1 MVEEFDGEEFDGEAG
16 RKDDSSACVARRAGT
31 CTADLYLCLY
41 VQPQPLEPATFPGP
55 CKRTGNRGWLAVSKT
70 TTMHQRWLGDAGLF
84 AVLDKLHRNGNARLA
99 QCTAVREAREA
110 VIFSLVYACMRTD
123 LKGNVDGLHI
133 TVSFGLVVRAGRRD
147 GR

>member
-1 MVEEFDGEEFDGEAG
+1 MGRSLMGRQGE
-16 RKDDSSACVARRAGT
+16 RM
-31 CTADLYLCLY
+31 TAQQASRYLYLCLY

-99 QCTAVREAREA
+99 QCTAVR
-110 VIFSLVYACMRTD
+110 
-123 LKGNVDGLHI
+123 
-133 TVSFGLVVRAGRRD
+133 
-147 GR
+147 

>member
-70 TTMHQRWLGDAGLF
+70 TR
-84 AVLDKLHRNGNARLA
+84 
-99 QCTAVREAREA
+99 
-110 VIFSLVYACMRTD
+110 
-123 LKGNVDGLHI
+123 DGLEMLDSSPSWTSCI
-133 TVSFGLVVRAGRRD
+133 ETEMLDWPSALQFGRLERQLSSLWFMHA
-147 GR
+147 